1 MQPHLG
7 GARVSV
13 RSSVAVGRHERG
25 DPVPPGRPVA
35 WARNRR
41 SRARLAG
48 IVGARRPSA
57 LGRHVPSGGLAARPA
72 ALSADAIRSADVAR
86 AVRAAVVVTAIAS
99 AVITAALALVPRS
112 HQPYMWLTQHLALET
127 AASLIALLAC
137 FLVLGR
143 LRRRPALG
151 ELMLACGLAVLALSN
166 VLFVVVPTVA
176 GWAPDN
182 LTVWAAPVA
191 RSAGGLLFVLAAFVP
206 NRRLRR
212 PGPTLAVA
220 AAGVTAALL
229 TVVLVHAL
237 ARQLPPAAAASLT
250 PESSAR
256 PDLNAP
262 SAELGLE
269 LVMAMLYSLAAVGF
283 LRRCWRLGD
292 EFSGWLAIAAVL
304 AAASHVNYLL
314 YPATDSR
321 SVYSG
326 DAFRFAFYLVLLV
339 GSVREI
345 RSYWHALS
353 RTAVVE
359 ERQRI
364 ACDLHDGLAQE
375 LAYLARNL
383 DSLRGPASEDDLA
396 RLRGA
401 VERARLESRRAVSAL
416 AAPGG
421 QPFEAA
427 LADAVTEIA
436 QRYGVELDLDLA
448 PGIRLPA
455 PRREA
460 LVRIACEAVT
470 NAARHS
476 GAGRVYVGV
485 QRDGPGVRLRVS
497 DEGRGFDVGA
507 PGGGFGLVSMRE
519 RARSVGGELLVS
531 SAPGHGSKVEAAV

>member
-1 MQPHLG
+1 M
-7 GARVSV
+7 
-13 RSSVAVGRHERG
+13 
-25 DPVPPGRPVA
+25 
-35 WARNRR
+35 
-41 SRARLAG
+41 
-48 IVGARRPSA
+48 
-57 LGRHVPSGGLAARPA
+57 
-72 ALSADAIRSADVAR
+72 
-86 AVRAAVVVTAIAS
+86 RAAVVVTAIAS

-229 TVVLVHAL
+229 LTVVLVHAL
-237 ARQLPPAAAASLT
+237 ARQALPGTASPAQYA
-250 PESSAR
+250 
-256 PDLNAP
+256 
-262 SAELGLE
+262 LE
-269 LVMAMLYSLAAVGF
+269 LVMAMLFGLAAVGF

-292 EFSGWLAIAAVL
+292 EFSGWLA
-304 AAASHVNYLL
+304 AAAALALASRVNYFWYSITNSQSL
-314 YPATDSR
+314 
-321 SVYSG
+321 YSG
-326 DAFRFAFYLVLLV
+326 DTFLFACYVVLLL

-345 RSYWHALS
+345 WSYWHALS

-531 SAPGHGSKVEAAV
+531 SAPGHGSKVEVAA